1 MMKKIIGYI
10 SNSMVN
16 DGIIL
21 ESEQDIYDFGIECLL
36 LKLIHYISYITIAVM
51 MRQVFDLFVMAC
63 AFYPLRVNAGGYHAK
78 TRIGCYFVSCLTV
91 FSGLMI
97 YRQHFS
103 DKVYFICWIAAS
115 IIIYLNAPLDNE
127 GKIMSRSEVEYYKKK
142 TRVVIIV
149 LGVLIGGIWELNKDY
164 IGKMLICGIV
174 ISAIAIFTEK
184 QRRKLRVEHDSQ
196 K

>member
-1 MMKKIIGYI
+1 MKRIVGYI
-10 SNSMVN
+10 SRNMVK

-51 MRQVFDLFVMAC
+51 MQQVFDLFVMAC
-63 AFYPLRVNAGGYHAK
+63 AFYPIRVNAGGYHAK

-91 FSGLMI
+91 FSGLLF
-97 YRQHFS
+97 YRQAFS
-103 DKVYFICWIAAS
+103 DKVYIICWLAAS
-115 IIIYLNAPLDNE
+115 IIIYFNAPIDNE
-127 GKIMSRSEVEYYKKK
+127 GKIMSQSEVEYYRKR
-142 TRVVIIV
+142 TRVVIII
-149 LGVLIGGIWELNKDY
+149 LGVLIGGVWGLNKDY

-174 ISAIAIFTEK
+174 ISAIAIFIEK
-184 QRRKLRVEHDSQ
+184 QSRKLRDEHDSQ